1 MDEAWER
8 AVEAAIGAQAESSSS
23 ASPPRSLTLDGSV
36 KCLHGR
42 LPPPEILE
50 RYQSLEV
57 LSIANIGVSS
67 LEKFPRL
74 QNLQRLILSDNRIGG
89 GLEFLVEAGLDS
101 LRDLDLSNNRIQ
113 FLEDLSPLA
122 QLRLVSLDLYEC
134 PVTRVKDYRSRVF
147 GMIRTLKYL
156 DKLDADENERP
167 ESDEEEEDEE
177 EDEED
182 EEEDPGSG
190 EVDGEEHAE
199 RLMNGVASNTTHAV
213 VDADEEEE
221 SDAEEEDTETGMGT
235 DANGLERGYHA
246 SNGFRVAPIRAA
258 SVEREEGQDEEEDVD
273 EYDEEDDLGEE
284 IDAEEEEEEE
294 DDVVEVHDIRDSEEE
309 DEDGVDEGEEE
320 LDEEDEDGDVE
331 EDQDIPDDE
340 DDGEPG
346 SSGRFING
354 EGEIDGHE
362 QGEGDEDENG
372 EIGQEDEQDVDDDRF
387 SEEGDGEDEFE
398 YDKIVSS
405 IAFAD
410 SLCIDYL
417 IANVEEKIVDD
428 DNGGEYLVQQI
439 AQPLV
444 VDTAGSD
451 TFEEDEDDEVDN
463 DDDGKEHLQVNNKC
477 SPRHASSSQPNKRR
491 RDDDNADEESEEEQ
505 QQRPKHHHP

>member
-89 GLEFLVEAGLDS
+89 GLEFLVEAGMDS

-167 ESDEEEEDEE
+167 ESDEEEEEE
-177 EDEED
+177 EEEED

-294 DDVVEVHDIRDSEEE
+294 EEDDVVEVHDIRDSEEE

-398 YDKIVSS
+398 
-405 IAFAD
+405 
-410 SLCIDYL
+410 
-417 IANVEEKIVDD
+417 DD

-439 AQPLV
+439 PQPLV

-491 RDDDNADEESEEEQ
+491 RDDDNGDEESEEEQ